1 MSLLEI
7 IILSII
13 QGITEFLPVSSTGHL
28 IFLSDILDINTSDI
42 YFDITVH
49 LGSLLS
55 IICYFRKNIFGIF
68 QQNNKFHVQ
77 NLVYEISHKK
87 LYSFILLSTLPII
100 ICVLI
105 FDLDFFEKF
114 RSSTWVGIFM
124 IFTSFIL
131 FVSEFLSKKNKNLGE
146 ISRKDSIIIG
156 IFQSISI
163 FPGIS
168 RSGITIFSGLLVGM
182 DRQSAVVYSFILSI
196 PTILG
201 AVCLMII
208 NNINELNFENI
219 IIKFIIPTFFSF
231 IFSYIAIAFII
242 RYLKNGTF
250 KPFVIYCFFSG
261 VFLLTTNILR

>member
-1 MSLLEI
+1 
-7 IILSII
+7 
-13 QGITEFLPVSSTGHL
+13 
-28 IFLSDILDINTSDI
+28 
-42 YFDITVH
+42 
-49 LGSLLS
+49 
-55 IICYFRKNIFGIF
+55 
-68 QQNNKFHVQ
+68 
-77 NLVYEISHKK
+77 
-87 LYSFILLSTLPII
+87 
-100 ICVLI
+100 
-105 FDLDFFEKF
+105 
-114 RSSTWVGIFM
+114 
-124 IFTSFIL
+124 
-131 FVSEFLSKKNKNLGE
+131 
-146 ISRKDSIIIG
+146 
-156 IFQSISI
+156 
-163 FPGIS
+163 
-168 RSGITIFSGLLVGM
+168 M